1 MEFVGDIAKAIL
13 ILTVVCW
20 LYAIIEFVVM
30 GQYAL
35 ALFLFIGLL
44 VPSSIVFYGYR
55 KSKKS
60 VRKNAR

>member
-1 MEFVGDIAKAIL
+1 VGFVGDIAKAIL
-13 ILTVVCW
+13 ILTMVCW
-20 LYAIIEFVVM
+20 LYAIIEFVD

-44 VPSSIVFYGYR
+44 VPSSIVFMNYR

-60 VRKNAR
+60 VR